1 MRVLQR
7 SAQNNAGV
15 IEHVLPRDTT
25 LDDVELSIVIP
36 AMNEEITVGEFMEW
50 CKEGLQ
56 RAGVSGQ
63 ILIVDSSTDNTPSIV
78 LEHGGEVLRTPKR
91 GVGCAYLDAIPYIR
105 GKWILMG
112 DADLTYDFREI
123 APFVEEFR
131 KGAEFVMGSRFR
143 GSIEKDAMPKLH
155 RYFGTPLTNW
165 ILNRIYQSNFSD
177 IHCGIRGVTR

>member
-1 MRVLQR
+1 MTRILQR

-15 IEHVLPRDTT
+15 IEHVRPRDTT

-63 ILIVDSSTDNTPSIV
+63 ILIVDSSTDNTPAIV

-91 GVGCAYLDAIPYIR
+91 GVGRAYLDAIPYIR

-123 APFVEEFR
+123 APFVEER
-131 KGAEFVMGSRFR
+131 ARSSSWAAGSEAASKR
-143 GSIEKDAMPKLH
+143 
-155 RYFGTPLTNW
+155 
-165 ILNRIYQSNFSD
+165 
-177 IHCGIRGVTR
+177 TRCQNCIVISARL